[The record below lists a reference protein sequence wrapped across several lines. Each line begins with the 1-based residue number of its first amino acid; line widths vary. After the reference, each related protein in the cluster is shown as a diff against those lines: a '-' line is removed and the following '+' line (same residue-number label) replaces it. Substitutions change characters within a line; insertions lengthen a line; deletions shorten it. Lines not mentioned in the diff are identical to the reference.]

1 MAVKTFP
8 TTEHLKE
15 YFSGREKL
23 LGIREVDVKGAEV
36 LPDGWISVPYKDG
49 SWDTRVHRV
58 AVLVF
63 FDAKERGKDY
73 IVLTGSHAYNSK
85 GEADRQEKKWYIPG
99 VPSYISDDSI
109 RKIARLLLFNP
120 AKDGLIVVAEGEIP
134 RNAPADR
141 VKPFD
146 RLVNHLLGGFSPLSK
161 EQRAELIRNL
171 EEGKDIVSC
180 L

>member
-23 LGIREVDVKGAEV
+23 LGIREVDVKGAEF

-49 SWDTRVHRV
+49 GWDTKVHRV

-63 FDAKERGKDY
+63 FDAKESGKDY
-73 IVLTGSHAYNSK
+73 IVITGSHGYDSK
-85 GEADRQEKKWYIPG
+85 GEANRQETAWYIPG

-109 RKIARLLLFNP
+109 RKIVRLLLFNP
-120 AKDGLIVVAEGEIP
+120 AKDGLIVVSQGAIP
-134 RNAPADR
+134 KNAPAER
-141 VKPFD
+141 IKPFD
-146 RLVNHLLGGFSPLSK
+146 RLINLLLGGHSPLSK
-161 EQRAELIRNL
+161 EQRTELLRNL
-171 EEGKDIVSC
+171 EEGKDIASC